1 MAYLIDTLEGKLK
14 YEFGALMIEN
24 EHLKFTIEQLEKK
37 LAELQKLQE
46 AKQTD

>member
-37 LAELQKLQE
+37 LAELQE